1 MRVIDRI
8 TGQRLSVDEA
18 YDRFFDGFY
27 NLGKPTEIF
36 TATMVM
42 APPSRQPVRARRPKR
57 AVRGCG
63 VGASGTLPATRARP
77 RG

>member
-42 APPSRQPVRARRPKR
+42 APPPSQPVRASRRAR
-57 AVRGCG
+57 R
-63 VGASGTLPATRARP
+63 SGTRGRGLRRTARH
-77 RG
+77 

>member
-36 TATMVM
+36 TATLVM
-42 APPSRQPVRARRPKR
+42 APPPRRLVRARRR
-57 AVRGCG
+57 AKARRSGMGGRGLRH
-63 VGASGTLPATRARP
+63 TARH
-77 RG
+77 

>member
-42 APPSRQPVRARRPKR
+42 APPSRQPVRTRRRAKARRQ
-57 AVRGCG
+57 
-63 VGASGTLPATRARP
+63 
-77 RG
+77 

>member
-1 MRVIDRI
+1 MRVIDGI

-42 APPSRQPVRARRPKR
+42 APPPRQPVRARRAKAR
-57 AVRGCG
+57 RSGIRGRG
-63 VGASGTLPATRARP
+63 LRHTARH
-77 RG
+77 

>member
-1 MRVIDRI
+1 MRVIDGI

-18 YDRFFDGFY
+18 YDRFFEGFY

-42 APPSRQPVRARRPKR
+42 APPPSQPVRASRRAK
-57 AVRGCG
+57 VRR
-63 VGASGTLPATRARP
+63 SGT
-77 RG
+77 RGRGLRRTAGH

>member
-36 TATMVM
+36 TGTMVM
-42 APPSRQPVRARRPKR
+42 APPPPQPVRTRRRAKARR
-57 AVRGCG
+57 
-63 VGASGTLPATRARP
+63 SGKSSRRMARQ
-77 RG
+77 

>member
-36 TATMVM
+36 TPTMVM
-42 APPSRQPVRARRPKR
+42 APPPSQPVRARSR
-57 AVRGCG
+57 AKARR
-63 VGASGTLPATRARP
+63 SGTRGRGLRRSARH
-77 RG
+77 